1 MRSENKKERLEE
13 IRRELREI
21 RKLQHRVTV
30 MQSVRERYESRIA
43 VLESMEWTDERE
55 KLIADLR
62 KNSAALGIEDAIREA
77 TELESRYM
85 GALARLDGQDRA
97 ILLDGYLCGKP
108 YWKIGMELGYS
119 EDGVKKRVRRAL
131 ERLEKYL

>member
-1 MRSENKKERLEE
+1 MKSKAERIEK
-13 IRRELREI
+13 IRRDLREI
-21 RKLQHRVTV
+21 RKLQHRVSV
-30 MQSVRERYESRIA
+30 MQSVQERYRSRIE
-43 VLESMEWTDERE
+43 VLSGMNMTVERDR
-55 KLIADLR
+55 LIQELR
-62 KNSAALGIEDAIREA
+62 KNEETLGIEDAIREA

-85 GALARLDGQDRA
+85 EALSRLDGQDRA

-131 ERLEKYL
+131 ERLEKYV